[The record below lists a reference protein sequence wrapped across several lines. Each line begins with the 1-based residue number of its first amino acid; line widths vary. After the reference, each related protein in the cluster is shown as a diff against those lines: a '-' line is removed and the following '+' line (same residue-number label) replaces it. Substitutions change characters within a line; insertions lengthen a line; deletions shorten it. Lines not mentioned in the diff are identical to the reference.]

1 LVANELRC
9 AAVIPCFNE
18 ATTISSVVEGALRK
32 VGAVWVVDDG
42 SSDGTKLQAKGAGAH
57 VIWHDVNLG
66 KGAAVRDGLTVARA
80 AGFEFAVILDGDGQH
95 DPADIPKLLEAARA
109 GGDLVIGNRMGA
121 CEAMDGTRRFVNRW
135 MSARM
140 EQRFGVVCPDSQCG
154 FRCVR
159 LEAWAKMQFR
169 ENRFEVESEMIASFA
184 RAGMKIAFVPV
195 ACLRA
200 RRPSRIH
207 PIVDTVRWFRWWLTT
222 K

>member
-1 LVANELRC
+1 VVSELRC
-9 AAVIPCFNE
+9 AAVIPCLNE
-18 ATTISSVVEGALRK
+18 ATTIRSVVEGAARE
-32 VGAVWVVDDG
+32 VEAVWVVDDG
-42 SSDGTKLQAKGAGAH
+42 SSDQTTAEAERVGAK
-57 VIWHDVNLG
+57 VIRHQENLG
-66 KGAAVRDGLTVARA
+66 KGAAVRNGLAAARA

-95 DPADIPKLLEAARA
+95 DPAEIPRLLEAARVGA
-109 GGDLVIGNRMGA
+109 DLVIGNRMGA

-140 EQRFGVVCPDSQCG
+140 EQRFGVACPDSQCG

-159 LEAWAKMQFR
+159 LEAWQKMKWR

-184 RAGMKIAFVPV
+184 RAGLKIAFVPV
-195 ACLRA
+195 ACLSA